1 MILIRNSRV
10 MDPASQID
18 EIMDLLIRDGKI
30 ADMGKALSEEGCQ
43 RVIDAEGLVTG
54 PGLIDV
60 HVHFRDPGQTEKED
74 LFTGAAA
81 AARGGYTTVVC
92 MANTKP
98 PVDCPEVL
106 RQVLKKAEK
115 AKIRVLQT
123 SAVTKGLAGFELVD
137 MAEMK
142 ACGAAGFTDDGFP
155 LMDSGLAAEAMRQAY
170 ELSMSISLHEED
182 AAFIGTAG
190 INEGLV
196 SKSLGLKGAQALAE
210 NVMVARDCMLATE
223 LHARINIQHISSGR
237 SVDMVRLAKS
247 MGADLWAEA
256 TPHHLCLTEE
266 DVIAYGALAKMNPPL
281 RSKWDQNK
289 IIEGL
294 KDGTIQLIA
303 TDHAPHCREEKER
316 GLIQAPS
323 GIIGLETALALCITR
338 LVRQGELSLMELLEK
353 LTINPAR
360 FYRLSTGTVG
370 KGKPADLVIFDP
382 NQKWRVDHFLS
393 KSSNSPFRDQNLY
406 GKVKYTVCKG
416 VVVYEDG
423 AEEETSGRKREEAQ

>member
-1 MILIRNSRV
+1 MILIQNSRV

-18 EIMDLLIRDGKI
+18 ETMDLLIRDGKI
-30 ADMGKALSEEGCQ
+30 ADMGKALSGEGCE
-43 RVIDAEGLVTG
+43 RVVDAEGLVTG

-106 RQVLKKAEK
+106 QQILKKAER
-115 AKIRVLQT
+115 AAIRVLQT
-123 SAVTKGLAGFELVD
+123 SAVTKGLAGEELVD
-137 MAEMK
+137 MEEMK
-142 ACGAAGFTDDGFP
+142 ACGAVGFTDDGLP
-155 LMDSGLAAEAMRQAY
+155 LMNVRLAAEAMSLAR
-170 ELSMSISLHEED
+170 ELSMPISLHEED
-182 AAFIGTAG
+182 AAFIETAG
-190 INEGLV
+190 INEGPV
-196 SKSLGLKGAQALAE
+196 SKRLGLKGAQALAE
-210 NVMVARDCMLATE
+210 NVMVARDCMMAAQ
-223 LHARINIQHISSGR
+223 LHARINMQHISSGR

-247 MGADLWAEA
+247 MGADVWAEA

-266 DVIAYGALAKMNPPL
+266 AVLAHGALAKMNPPL

-294 KDGTIQLIA
+294 KDGTVQLIA

-316 GLIQAPS
+316 GLTQAPS

-353 LTINPAR
+353 LTVNPAR
-360 FYRLSTGTVG
+360 FYRLSTGTIA
-370 KGKPADLVIFDP
+370 KGKPADLVIFNPDE
-382 NQKWRVDHFLS
+382 QWRAGGFLS
-393 KSSNSPFRDQNLY
+393 KSSNSPFQGQNLY
-406 GKVKYTVCKG
+406 GKVKYTVCRG
-416 VVVYEDG
+416 VVVYEDC
-423 AEEETSGRKREEAQ
+423 AE